1 MTDQS
6 DGRTPV
12 ELRLNEALV
21 REATELMGDV
31 SVVVENALRRR
42 IGHEKLTREPN
53 FQERLDATIDL
64 AVQFHQRHGVWGE
77 EFSTL

>member
-6 DGRTPV
+6 DDRTSV
-12 ELRLNEALV
+12 ELRLSEALV
-21 REATELMGDV
+21 REATELLGDV
-31 SVVVENALRRR
+31 SVVVESALRRR
-42 IGHEKLTREPN
+42 IEHEKLTRELN

-64 AVQFHQRHGVWGE
+64 AAQFHQRHGVWGE

>member
-12 ELRLNEALV
+12 ELRLNEVLF
-21 REATELMGDV
+21 REATELLGDV
-31 SVVVENALRRR
+31 SVAVENALRRR
-42 IGHEKLTREPN
+42 VEHEKLTRQPN
-53 FQERLDATIDL
+53 FQERLDASIDL
-64 AVQFHQRHGVWGE
+64 AVRFHQRHGVWGE